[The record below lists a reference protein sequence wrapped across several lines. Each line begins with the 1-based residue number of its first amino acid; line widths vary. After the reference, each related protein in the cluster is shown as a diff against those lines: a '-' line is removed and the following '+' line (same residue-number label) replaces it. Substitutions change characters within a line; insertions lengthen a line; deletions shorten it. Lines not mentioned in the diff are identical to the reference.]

1 MDWQHLENL
10 FRRYKD
16 GYVTVKTLSGGVYEG
31 RVSEVSDVYV
41 GILEGEGEE
50 RAQVFLLYHAVEAVL
65 PQESA

>member
-16 GYVTVKTLSGGVYEG
+16 SRVTVKTLSGGVYEG

-41 GILEGEGEE
+41 SLLEGEGEE
-50 RAQVFLLYHAVEAVL
+50 RGQVFLLYHAVEAVL
-65 PQESA
+65 PQDA

>member
-1 MDWQHLENL
+1 MDWQHLEGL

-16 GYVTVKTLSGGVYEG
+16 AHVTVKTLSGGVYEG
-31 RVSEVSDVYV
+31 RVSEVAAVYV

-65 PQESA
+65 PQDSA